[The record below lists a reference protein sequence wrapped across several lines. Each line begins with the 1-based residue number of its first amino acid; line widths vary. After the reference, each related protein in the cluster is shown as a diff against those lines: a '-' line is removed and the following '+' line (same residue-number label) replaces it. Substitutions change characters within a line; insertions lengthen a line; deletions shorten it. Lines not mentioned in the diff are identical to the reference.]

1 MSGLPLPRPDDEVV
15 VVPAPGSGPGNWA
28 GAPSALPDGAGG
40 WVIAYRVRTP
50 ATRGGSVVVAT
61 SPDGEQLSTVATL
74 SQDRFGA
81 ESLERPALVRLPE
94 GGWRLYV
101 SCATPGTKHWR
112 IDALDAAEPAALG
125 DAEARTVFPGDEHL
139 AVKDPVIQPT
149 VDGWQAWICCH
160 PLDVPGAEDR
170 MHTRFAISS
179 DGLSWSWRGVA
190 LSGRPGFWDARGA
203 RVTAVLPDGR
213 AAYDGRATAEEN
225 FSERT
230 GLAVPS
236 RGAELFTAQGDAPV
250 ADVRY
255 LDVIPLDDG
264 AYRLYYEAPL
274 ADGSHELRTAV
285 VPPGS

>member
-1 MSGLPLPRPDDEVV
+1 MRDPRGGDRVPDVSGLPLPRPDDEVV

-112 IDALDAAEPAALG
+112 IDALDAAERRPHSGTRRRAPSSPA
-125 DAEARTVFPGDEHL
+125 TS
-139 AVKDPVIQPT
+139 T
-149 VDGWQAWICCH
+149 
-160 PLDVPGAEDR
+160 
-170 MHTRFAISS
+170 
-179 DGLSWSWRGVA
+179 
-190 LSGRPGFWDARGA
+190 
-203 RVTAVLPDGR
+203 
-213 AAYDGRATAEEN
+213 
-225 FSERT
+225 
-230 GLAVPS
+230 S
-236 RGAELFTAQGDAPV
+236 R
-250 ADVRY
+250 
-255 LDVIPLDDG
+255 
-264 AYRLYYEAPL
+264 
-274 ADGSHELRTAV
+274 
-285 VPPGS
+285 